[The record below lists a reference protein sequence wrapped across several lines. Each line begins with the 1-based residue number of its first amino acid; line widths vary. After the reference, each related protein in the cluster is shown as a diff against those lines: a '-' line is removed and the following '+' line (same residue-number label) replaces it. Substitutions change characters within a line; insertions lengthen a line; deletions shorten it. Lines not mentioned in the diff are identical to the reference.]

1 MEFLQ
6 NLGASANGE
15 FGRMDQS
22 QIDLGMGMNW
32 EGLHH
37 DFGET
42 PQMNPFD
49 TFFFGGP
56 QGANGNGSSNDGGMN
71 M

>member
-6 NLGASANGE
+6 NLGASSNGD
-15 FGRMDQS
+15 FTAMDQS
-22 QIDLGMGMNW
+22 QLDMGLSMNW

-37 DFGET
+37 DFSEA

-56 QGANGNGSSNDGGMN
+56 QGGGGQDGGMN

>member
-1 MEFLQ
+1 
-6 NLGASANGE
+6 
-15 FGRMDQS
+15 
-22 QIDLGMGMNW
+22 MGMNW